1 MVIRRIIDRLRFD
14 REHGFGRNQP
24 FESSGADHRPVLEGL
39 SRALRGR
46 HSMKIPAS
54 QSDSFCAIQAAKSQ
68 RRLHCFNEDG
78 DQYHAP
84 ARTPSHVLHKGS

>member
-1 MVIRRIIDRLRFD
+1 
-14 REHGFGRNQP
+14 
-24 FESSGADHRPVLEGL
+24 
-39 SRALRGR
+39 
-46 HSMKIPAS
+46 MKIPAS